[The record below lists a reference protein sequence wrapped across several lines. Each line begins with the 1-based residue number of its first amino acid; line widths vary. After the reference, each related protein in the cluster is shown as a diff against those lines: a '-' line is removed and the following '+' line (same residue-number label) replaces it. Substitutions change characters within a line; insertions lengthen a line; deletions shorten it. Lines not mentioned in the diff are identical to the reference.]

1 MTGLLAKPLV
11 TTIRERC
18 RVCYGCVRECPA
30 KAIRITGGQAEVMP
44 DRCIGCGNCV
54 VVCSQKAK
62 EVRDSLPE
70 VERLLDLGMPVAVA
84 LAPSFPAEFP
94 EVSWRRLVGMLRV
107 AGFAYV
113 QEVAFG
119 ADLVSDRYR
128 RLLDG
133 AGGRKYVATTCP
145 ALVEYVE
152 RYHPYL
158 VGSLVPIVSP
168 MVATARVVRRIHGDE
183 VPVVFAGPCIAK
195 KAEAEGFARDEVA
208 AALTFAELRELFRRR
223 GVRPE
228 DVPEADFDAP
238 HGGVGGLFA
247 VSGGLLKAAEI
258 DDDLVDAEGVSVDGH
273 TRFVE
278 AVKEFEAGAIPA
290 ALLEVLVCQGCV
302 MGPGMTTRAPLFTR
316 QSAVARYV
324 RERAMAMDDRAW
336 REAMR
341 RFDGLDLSRGFA
353 PDDQRLQGPTREEI
367 QEILLR
373 MGKDRPEDELNC
385 GACGYPTCCEH
396 AIAIH
401 QGLAE
406 SEMCLP
412 WTIDRLRTAVGELHE
427 SHRQLASTQDALVHA
442 EKLASMGQLAAGIA
456 HEVNNPLGVVLMYA
470 HLLADEAGKDTPLQA
485 DLKLIAEQADRCK
498 RIVSGLLNFAR
509 QNQVNLQPVNVRDLV
524 DAAMRGVRRSEGVKV
539 RVEHASV
546 EPVAEL
552 DRDQILQ
559 VLTNVMVNAIEAM
572 TNGGTLTVRTGG
584 DDERVVFE
592 VADTGTGIRPEHMG
606 KIFTP
611 FFTTKPMGRGTGLG
625 LAVSYGIVKMHRGEI
640 TATSNADP
648 AAGPTGTTF
657 RIEVP
662 RRGRAE

>member
-1 MTGLLAKPLV
+1 VNATLAKPLI

-44 DRCIGCGNCV
+44 ERCIGCGNCV
-54 VVCSQKAK
+54 VVCSQHAK
-62 EVRDSLPE
+62 QVRDSLCE
-70 VERLLDLGMPVAVA
+70 VEPLLDAGTPVSVMV
-84 LAPSFPAEFP
+84 APSFPAEFLDVP
-94 EVSWRRLVGMLRV
+94 WRRFVGMLRA
-107 AGFAYV
+107 AGFTYV
-113 QEVAFG
+113 HEVAFG

-128 RLLDG
+128 ALLDG
-133 AGGRKYVATTCP
+133 ASGRTYVATTCP

-152 RYHPYL
+152 RYHPHL
-158 VGSLVPIVSP
+158 VGSLAPIVSP
-168 MVATARVVRRIHGDE
+168 MVAAARVLRRVLGEDL
-183 VPVVFAGPCIAK
+183 PSVFAGPCIAK
-195 KAEAEGFARDEVA
+195 KAETAGFARDEVA
-208 AALTFAELRELFRRR
+208 AAVTFAELRELFRRR
-223 GVRPE
+223 GVRAE
-228 DVPEADFDAP
+228 DVADSDFDPP
-238 HGGVGGLFA
+238 HGGVGALFA
-247 VSGGLLKAAEI
+247 VSGGLLKSAHV
-258 DDDLVDAEGVSVDGH
+258 DDDLVDAEGVIADGH
-273 TRFVE
+273 ERFVE
-278 AVKEFEAGAIPA
+278 ALKEFEAGAIPA
-290 ALLEVLVCQGCV
+290 ALLEVLACQGCV
-302 MGPGMTTRAPLFTR
+302 MGPGMTIRAPRYTR
-316 QSAVARYV
+316 QTAVSNYV
-324 RERAMAMDDRAW
+324 KDRAQALDETTW
-336 REAMR
+336 RDAMR
-341 RFDGLDLSRGFA
+341 LYAGLDLSRGFA
-353 PDDQRLQGPTREEI
+353 PDDRRLQGPTREEI
-367 QEILLR
+367 QAILAR

-412 WTIDRLRTAVGELHE
+412 WTIDRLKSTVGELHE

-470 HLLADEAGKDTPLQA
+470 HLLADEAGKETQLHQ

-524 DAAMRGVRRSEGVKV
+524 DAAMRGVRRPEGVKV
-539 RVEHASV
+539 RVEHASLD
-546 EPVAEL
+546 PVAEL

-572 TNGGTLTVRTGG
+572 PNGGTLTVRTGG
-584 DDERVVFE
+584 SDERIVFE
-592 VADTGTGIRPEHMG
+592 VVDTGTGIRPEHMG

-640 TATSNADP
+640 TATSSADP

-657 RIEVP
+657 KIDLP
-662 RRGRAE
+662 RRGRGE

>member
-1 MTGLLAKPLV
+1 MTGSLSKPLV
-11 TTIRERC
+11 TTIREKC

-44 DRCIGCGNCV
+44 ERCIGCGNCV
-54 VVCSQKAK
+54 QVCSQKAK
-62 EVRDSLPE
+62 QVRDSLPE
-70 VERLLDLGMPVAVA
+70 VEALLDGGGPVSILV
-84 LAPSFPAEFP
+84 APSFPAEFGDIP
-94 EVSWRRLVGMLRV
+94 WRRLAGMLRAV
-107 AGFAYV
+107 GFTYV
-113 QEVAFG
+113 HEVAFG

-133 AGGRKYVATTCP
+133 AAGRKYVATTCP

-152 RYHPYL
+152 RYHPHL
-158 VGSLVPIVSP
+158 VGSLAPIVSP
-168 MVATARVVRRIHGDE
+168 MVAIARVARRLHGE
-183 VPVVFAGPCIAK
+183 SVPSVFAGPCIAK
-195 KAEAEGFARDEVA
+195 KAETEKFPREVA
-208 AALTFAELRELFRRR
+208 AALTFAELRDLFRRR

-228 DVPEADFDAP
+228 DVADSDFDPP
-238 HGGVGGLFA
+238 HGGVGGLFSI
-247 VSGGLLKAAEI
+247 SGGLLKAAEV
-258 DDDLVDAEGVSVDGH
+258 DSDLMDAEGVTADGH
-273 TRFVE
+273 QRFVE
-278 AVKEFEAGAIPA
+278 AVKEFEAGAIPS
-290 ALLEVLVCQGCV
+290 ALLEVLACQGCV
-302 MGPGMTTRAPLFTR
+302 MGPGMMTRAPRFTR
-316 QSAVARYV
+316 QAMVARYV
-324 RERAMAMDDRAW
+324 RDRAELLDDKAW
-336 REAMR
+336 RAAMR
-341 RFDGLDLSRGFA
+341 RFDELDLSRGFA
-353 PDDQRLQGPTREEI
+353 PDDRRLPGPTREEI
-367 QEILLR
+367 QAILAR

-385 GACGYPTCCEH
+385 GACGYATCIEH

-412 WTIDRLRTAVGELHE
+412 WTIDRLRTTVGELHE

-470 HLLADEAGKDTPLQA
+470 HLLADEAAKDSQLQA
-485 DLKLIAEQADRCK
+485 DLKLIAEQAERCK

-524 DAAMRGVRRSEGVKV
+524 DAALRGIRRTDGVKV

-552 DRDQILQ
+552 DRDQMLQ

-572 TNGGTLTVRTGG
+572 PNGGTLTARTGG
-584 DDERVVFE
+584 DDDHVVFE

-640 TATSNADP
+640 LATSNADP

-657 RIEVP
+657 TIRMP

>member
-1 MTGLLAKPLV
+1 MLARPLI

-30 KAIRITGGQAEVMP
+30 KAIRITGGQAEVMA

-54 VVCSQKAK
+54 QVCSQHAK
-62 EVRDSLPE
+62 QVRDSLGEIEP
-70 VERLLDLGMPVAVA
+70 LLDAGTPVSIMV
-84 LAPSFPAEFP
+84 APSFPAEFLDVP
-94 EVSWRRLVGMLRV
+94 WKRFVGMLRA
-107 AGFAYV
+107 AGFTFV
-113 QEVAFG
+113 HEVAFG
-119 ADLVSDRYR
+119 ADLVSERYR
-128 RLLDG
+128 QLLDG
-133 AGGRKYVATTCP
+133 AAGRTYVATTCP

-152 RYHPYL
+152 RYHPHL
-158 VGSLVPIVSP
+158 VGSLAPIVSP
-168 MVATARVVRRIHGDE
+168 MVAAARVMRRIHGAE
-183 VPVVFAGPCIAK
+183 VPTVFAGPCIAK
-195 KAEAEGFARDEVA
+195 KAETDGFARDEVVA
-208 AALTFAELRELFRRR
+208 AMTFAELRELFRRR
-223 GVRPE
+223 GVRAE
-228 DVPEADFDAP
+228 DVVDSDFDPP
-238 HGGVGGLFA
+238 HGAVGGLFA
-247 VSGGLLKAAEI
+247 ITGGLLKAAAV
-258 DDDLVDAEGVSVDGH
+258 DDDLVDAEGVTADGH
-273 TRFVE
+273 ERFVE

-290 ALLEVLVCQGCV
+290 ALLEVLACQGCV
-302 MGPGMTTRAPLFTR
+302 MGPGMTTRAPRFTR
-316 QSAVARYV
+316 QTAVSHYV
-324 RERAMAMDDRAW
+324 KDRAVTLDEKVW
-336 REAMR
+336 RKAMR
-341 RFDGLDLSRGFA
+341 RYAGLDLSRGFA
-353 PDDQRLQGPTREEI
+353 PDDRRLQGPTREEI
-367 QEILLR
+367 QAILSR

-412 WTIDRLRTAVGELHE
+412 WTIDRLRTTVGELHE

-470 HLLADEAGKDTPLQA
+470 HLLADEAGKDTQLHT

-509 QNQVNLQPVNVRDLV
+509 QSQVNLQPVNVRDLV
-524 DAAMRGVRRSEGVKV
+524 DAAMRGVRRPEGVKV
-539 RVEHASV
+539 RVEHASID
-546 EPVAEL
+546 PVAEL

-572 TNGGTLTVRTGG
+572 PNGGTLTVRTGG
-584 DDERVVFE
+584 TDERMVFE
-592 VADTGTGIRPEHMG
+592 VVDTGTGIRPDHMG

-640 TATSNADP
+640 TPTSNADP

-657 RIEVP
+657 KIDLP

>member
-1 MTGLLAKPLV
+1 VTGTLAKPLV

-30 KAIRITGGQAEVMP
+30 KAIRIRGGQAEVMP

-54 VVCSQKAK
+54 QVCSQKAK
-62 EVRDSLPE
+62 QVRDSLPE
-70 VERLLDLGMPVAVA
+70 VEAILSEGRPVSILV
-84 LAPSFPAEFP
+84 APSFPAEFW
-94 EVSWRRLVGMLRV
+94 EVPWRRFVGMLRA
-107 AGFAYV
+107 AGFTYV
-113 QEVAFG
+113 HEVAFG

-133 AGGRKYVATTCP
+133 AAGRKYVATTCP
-145 ALVEYVE
+145 ALVEYVQ
-152 RYHPYL
+152 RYFPHL
-158 VGSLVPIVSP
+158 VGSLAPIVSP
-168 MVATARVVRRIHGDE
+168 MVATARVVRRLHGDG
-183 VPVVFAGPCIAK
+183 VPSVFAGPCIAK
-195 KAEAEGFARDEVA
+195 KAETETFARGEVA
-208 AALTFAELRELFRRR
+208 AALTFAELRDLLARR

-228 DVPEADFDAP
+228 NAADSDFDPP
-238 HGGVGGLFA
+238 HGGIGGLYA
-247 VSGGLLKAAEI
+247 ISGGLLKASEV
-258 DDDLVDAEGVSVDGH
+258 DSDLVDAEGVAADGH
-273 TRFVE
+273 QRFVE

-290 ALLEVLVCQGCV
+290 ALLEVLACQGCV
-302 MGPGMTTRAPLFTR
+302 MGPGMTTRVPRFTR
-316 QSAVARYV
+316 QAAVARYV
-324 RERAMAMDDRAW
+324 KDRARALDDSAW
-336 REAMR
+336 RSAMQR
-341 RFDGLDLSRGFA
+341 YDGLDLSRGFM
-353 PDDQRLQGPTREEI
+353 PDDRRLPGPTREEVLS
-367 QEILLR
+367 ILSR
-373 MGKDRPEDELNC
+373 MGKERPEDELNC
-385 GACGYPTCCEH
+385 GACGYATCVEH

-412 WTIDRLRTAVGELHE
+412 WTIDRLRTTVTELHE

-470 HLLADEAGKDTPLQA
+470 HLLADEAPKDSQLHA

-524 DAAMRGVRRSEGVKV
+524 DAALRGIRRPEGVQV

-546 EPVAEL
+546 DPVAEL
-552 DRDQILQ
+552 DRDQVLQ

-572 TNGGTLTVRTGG
+572 PDGGTLTVRTGG
-584 DDERVVFE
+584 DEERVVFE

-640 TATSNADP
+640 SATSNADP

-657 RIEVP
+657 TIRMP
-662 RRGRAE
+662 RRGPAD